1 MNFNFLNII
10 LLEDN
15 VYELLKENEK
25 ELFELIPE
33 LEKCKGFNQNNKWH
47 IFDVYEHIIH
57 VVSFVQPNKYLRLAA
72 LFHDIG
78 KPLTYTEDKNGVG
91 HFYNHWSKSVEIFN
105 KYKNMFNLT
114 TNEIKLISNLINYHD
129 INIGKMNTDDM
140 NDLNRIFGDS
150 INLLFSL
157 KRADL
162 LAQSSEYHY
171 LLEDIIKQEKLIKT
185 LKNNNYFI
193 WLFIEYIVHYN
204 VLNIC

>member
-78 KPLTYTEDKNGVG
+78 KPLTYTED
-91 HFYNHWSKSVEIFN
+91 
-105 KYKNMFNLT
+105 
-114 TNEIKLISNLINYHD
+114 
-129 INIGKMNTDDM
+129 
-140 NDLNRIFGDS
+140 
-150 INLLFSL
+150 
-157 KRADL
+157 
-162 LAQSSEYHY
+162 
-171 LLEDIIKQEKLIKT
+171 
-185 LKNNNYFI
+185 
-193 WLFIEYIVHYN
+193 
-204 VLNIC
+204 

>member
-1 MNFNFLNII
+1 
-10 LLEDN
+10 
-15 VYELLKENEK
+15 
-25 ELFELIPE
+25 
-33 LEKCKGFNQNNKWH
+33 
-47 IFDVYEHIIH
+47 
-57 VVSFVQPNKYLRLAA
+57 
-72 LFHDIG
+72 
-78 KPLTYTEDKNGVG
+78 
-91 HFYNHWSKSVEIFN
+91 
-105 KYKNMFNLT
+105 MFNLT